1 MSNVGD
7 DKDTLNRQ
15 ETAVAQ
21 YAQRM
26 GLEIEVQRYDAGKTG
41 DSAIAERIGFSE
53 LISDILASDSLT
65 ISSPF
70 VSRMESPV

>member
-1 MSNVGD
+1 MSNVGE

-26 GLEIEVQRYDAGKTG
+26 GLKIEVQRYDAGKTG

-53 LISDILASDSLT
+53 LIS
-65 ISSPF
+65 
-70 VSRMESPV
+70 E